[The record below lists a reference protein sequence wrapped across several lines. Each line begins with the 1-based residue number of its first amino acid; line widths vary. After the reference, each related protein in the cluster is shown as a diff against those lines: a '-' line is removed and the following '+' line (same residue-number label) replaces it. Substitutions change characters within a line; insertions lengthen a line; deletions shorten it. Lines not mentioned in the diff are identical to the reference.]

1 MHTFL
6 LAMDFE
12 TFLVSRLYI
21 RVIYNISHKD
31 IFDHENLIEKLENQ
45 SDWSDLVLLII
56 SSKKLRK
63 QPEFA

>member
-6 LAMDFE
+6 LAIDFE

-21 RVIYNISHKD
+21 RVIYNISHED
-31 IFDHENLIEKLENQ
+31 IFDHEKLIEKLESQ

-56 SSKKLRK
+56 SSKKLRN
-63 QPEFA
+63 QPEFG